1 MRNFLLVATL
11 FILLAVSVAAA
22 VYLWVDFG
30 DTQISTIGMIAM
42 FGGVLVAVLL
52 GAGLM
57 MLVFLSSRRGWD
69 DHHGF
74 DPGGPGSARDTALEA
89 ADPDKRP

>member
-1 MRNFLLVATL
+1 MRNFLLIVTL
-11 FILLAVSVAAA
+11 LALLAVSVAAA

-30 DTQISTIGMIAM
+30 ETQISTIGMIAM
-42 FGGVLVAVLL
+42 IGGVLVAVLL

-57 MLVFLSSRRGWD
+57 ALVFISSRRGWD
-69 DHHGF
+69 DHQGI
-74 DPGGPGSARDTALEA
+74 DPGGPGAARDAALDA